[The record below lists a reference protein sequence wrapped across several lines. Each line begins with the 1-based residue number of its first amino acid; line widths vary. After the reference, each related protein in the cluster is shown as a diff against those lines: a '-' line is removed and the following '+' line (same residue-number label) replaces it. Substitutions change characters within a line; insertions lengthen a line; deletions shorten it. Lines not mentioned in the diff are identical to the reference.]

1 MTDQLTEVDMLS
13 TEGLTNAAKPQE
25 IDVSYDQAER
35 QYNINQVATA
45 MGQAQAGAGLGRLVG
60 GDALPARNQR
70 FDGPATHLEEMTKG
84 LAELNGRLARVA
96 DRLGGTVPE
105 PVEKDADRVSIS
117 CVAGRYERIAD
128 TYSAQIRKLFNTIER
143 LEQL

>member
-1 MTDQLTEVDMLS
+1 
-13 TEGLTNAAKPQE
+13 
-25 IDVSYDQAER
+25 VSYDQAER

-45 MGQAQAGAGLGRLVG
+45 MGQAQAGSALGRLV
-60 GDALPARNQR
+60 DAPPARNQR
-70 FDGPATHLEEMTKG
+70 LDGPAIHLEEMTKG

-105 PVEKDADRVSIS
+105 PVEKDGDRVSVS

-128 TYSAQIRKLFNTIER
+128 TYSTQIRKLFSTIER
-143 LEQL
+143 LEAM